1 MGEPSISVGAAIA
14 RGLLYVNGPVVLLI
28 FGPSGICFLEHQRL
42 AAILGSDPKAIV
54 LVGAVFLAGV
64 VAAWLWWSYAVP
76 RWRIWAYERVD
87 DLAGLKRRAIE
98 VGLTWPDG
106 HIFEKTEFK
115 SPAQAQRQREIEAQ
129 KGDLNG

>member
-1 MGEPSISVGAAIA
+1 MGVPSISVGRAIA

-28 FGPSGICFLEHQRL
+28 FGPSGICFLEHVRL
-42 AAILGSDPKAIV
+42 AAILGSDLKAIV
-54 LVGAVFLAGV
+54 LVGTVFLGGV

-87 DLAGLKRRAIE
+87 DLPNLKRRAVE

-106 HIFEKTEFK
+106 HFFEKTEFK
-115 SPAQAQRQREIEAQ
+115 SRSQIQRQQELEAE
-129 KGDLNG
+129 KGDFNG